1 MKKVN
6 TEDLLAHTVVM
17 LVTNHAPHM
26 KSCALI
32 LPGSELDEDDEDQL
46 FALLPGNEEP
56 MPLDDVTV
64 YKVVESFE
72 KTGLMIVD
80 QFAQLQRGEEVDIDP
95 PKCPF

>member
-1 MKKVN
+1 MKKVK

-26 KSCALI
+26 KSCALL
-32 LPGSELDEDDEDQL
+32 LPGNELDEDEEDKL

-64 YKVVESFE
+64 YQVVESFE
-72 KTGLMIVD
+72 KTGLMTVD
-80 QFAQLQRGEEVDIDP
+80 QFAQLQRGEKVEIDP